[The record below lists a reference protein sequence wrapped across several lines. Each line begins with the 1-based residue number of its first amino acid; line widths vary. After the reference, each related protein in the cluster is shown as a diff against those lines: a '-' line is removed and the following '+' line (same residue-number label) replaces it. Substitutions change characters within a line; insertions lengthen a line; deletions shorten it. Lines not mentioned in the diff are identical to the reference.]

1 MREVPAPSWRKGR
14 SITDESARHAA
25 RHGMN
30 MLSLGPI
37 QLVKRVTAV
46 YHEHVKE
53 SVNSRQNVN
62 THVSR
67 PKIGVTRHIYIANT
81 DRRPSSW
88 RASRPE
94 RLALLNPLREP
105 GRSA

>member
-25 RHGMN
+25 RHAMN

-46 YHEHVKE
+46 YREHVKE

-62 THVSR
+62 AHVSR

-81 DRRPSSW
+81 DREAEQLACESYPS
-88 RASRPE
+88 
-94 RLALLNPLREP
+94 ALHC
-105 GRSA
+105 STH